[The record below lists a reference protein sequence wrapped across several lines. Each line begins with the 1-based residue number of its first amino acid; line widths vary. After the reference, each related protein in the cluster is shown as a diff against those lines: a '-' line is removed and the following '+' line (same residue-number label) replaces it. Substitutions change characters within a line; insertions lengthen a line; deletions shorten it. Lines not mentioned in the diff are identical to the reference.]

1 MTILLV
7 ILKILGAA
15 LLILLLLLLAAL
27 LLPLGLDIRYA
38 AGQWQVQAR
47 YALLH
52 FALYPPKSA
61 PQQAASPARE
71 VPKEPAAQKPPPPA
85 AKAEPAQNTQKA
97 DKTQSPPPKQP
108 TPPAAKAQAKP
119 EPKPQAGGLPFGIGV
134 RLDAAL
140 ALLQRDPVAFVKCAF
155 GHLGWLG
162 RGAAKSLRLA
172 HVTVFWTVT
181 GQDAAATAVTY
192 GALLGALNT
201 AWALLQQ
208 SVRVQADRLWLEP
221 DFTGQQKA
229 DRCISLQVRSCAAVL
244 LWLALRFAR
253 RLYKEPLWQ
262 PEKSKATPHNS
273 RLTA

>member
-7 ILKILGAA
+7 TFKILGAA

-71 VPKEPAAQKPPPPA
+71 APKEPAAQKPPPPSA

-97 DKTQSPPPKQP
+97 DKTQ
-108 TPPAAKAQAKP
+108 PPAAKAQAKP
-119 EPKPQAGGLPFGIGV
+119 EPKPQAGGLPFGIGA

-140 ALLQRDPVAFVKCAF
+140 ALLQRDPVAFIKCAF

-162 RGAAKSLRLA
+162 RGAAKSLRFD

-262 PEKSKATPHNS
+262 PERSKP
-273 RLTA
+273 LT

>member
-7 ILKILGAA
+7 ILKILGAV

-27 LLPLGLDIRYA
+27 LLPLGLDIRYT
-38 AGQWQVQAR
+38 AGRWQVQAR

-61 PQQAASPARE
+61 PQQTPSPAPE
-71 VPKEPAAQKPPPPA
+71 TPKENPPAAEKPNPPPA
-85 AKAEPAQNTQKA
+85 AKAEPAQQT
-97 DKTQSPPPKQP
+97 PPP
-108 TPPAAKAQAKP
+108 ADKAQAKP
-119 EPKPQAGGLPFGIGV
+119 EPKPQTRGLPFGIGA
-134 RLDAAL
+134 RIDAAL

-162 RGAAKSLRLA
+162 RGAAKSLRLS

-192 GALLGALNT
+192 GALLAALNT

-262 PEKSKATPHNS
+262 PEKSKP
-273 RLTA
+273 LT

>member
-7 ILKILGAA
+7 TLKILGAA
-15 LLILLLLLLAAL
+15 LLILLLLLLVAL

-97 DKTQSPPPKQP
+97 DKTQPPPKQP

-192 GALLGALNT
+192 GALLGAMNT

>member
-7 ILKILGAA
+7 ILKILGAV
-15 LLILLLLLLAAL
+15 LLLLLLLLLAAL
-27 LLPLGLDIRYA
+27 LLPLGLDIRYK
-38 AGQWQVQAR
+38 AGRWQVQAR
-47 YALLH
+47 YAMLH
-52 FALYPPKSA
+52 FTLYPPKSA
-61 PQQAASPARE
+61 PQQTPSPAPE
-71 VPKEPAAQKPPPPA
+71 TPKENPPA
-85 AKAEPAQNTQKA
+85 AEKPNPPSATEAEPAQNTQKA
-97 DKTQSPPPKQP
+97 DKPQPPPKQP
-108 TPPAAKAQAKP
+108 PETKPAAKAQAKP
-119 EPKPQAGGLPFGIGV
+119 EPKPQAGGLPFGIGA

-162 RGAAKSLRLA
+162 RGLAKSLRLD

-181 GQDAAATAVTY
+181 GQDAAATAVSY

-208 SVRVQADRLWLEP
+208 SVRVQADSLRLEP

-229 DRCISLQVRSCAAVL
+229 NRCISLQVRSCAAVL

-262 PEKSKATPHNS
+262 PQKQETC
-273 RLTA
+273 

>member
-15 LLILLLLLLAAL
+15 LLLLLLLLLAAL
-27 LLPLGLDIRYA
+27 LLPLGLDIRYT

-61 PQQAASPARE
+61 PQQTPSPAPE
-71 VPKEPAAQKPPPPA
+71 TPKENPPAAEKPNPPPA

-97 DKTQSPPPKQP
+97 DKPQQPPP
-108 TPPAAKAQAKP
+108 PADKAQAKP
-119 EPKPQAGGLPFGIGV
+119 EPKPQTRGLPFGIGA
-134 RLDAAL
+134 RIDAAL

-162 RGAAKSLRLA
+162 RGAAKSLRLS

-192 GALLGALNT
+192 GALLAALNT

-262 PEKSKATPHNS
+262 PQKQEKC
-273 RLTA
+273 

>member
-7 ILKILGAA
+7 ILKILGAV
-15 LLILLLLLLAAL
+15 LLILLFLLLAAL

-38 AGQWQVQAR
+38 AGQWQVQAW

-61 PQQAASPARE
+61 PQQAPSPARE
-71 VPKEPAAQKPPPPA
+71 APKEPAAQKPPPPPA

-97 DKTQSPPPKQP
+97 DKTQPPP
-108 TPPAAKAQAKP
+108 PPAAKAQAKP
-119 EPKPQAGGLPFGIGV
+119 EPKPQAGELPFGIGA

-162 RGAAKSLRLA
+162 RGAAKSLRLC

-221 DFTGQQKA
+221 DFTGRQKA

-262 PEKSKATPHNS
+262 PERSKP
-273 RLTA
+273 LT

>member
-1 MTILLV
+1 MTILLA
-7 ILKILGAA
+7 ILKFFGV
-15 LLILLLLLLAAL
+15 LLLVLLLLLLAAL
-27 LLPLGLDIRYA
+27 LLPLGLDIRYK
-38 AGQWQVQAR
+38 AGRWQVQAR
-47 YALLH
+47 YAMLH
-52 FALYPPKSA
+52 FTLYPPKSA
-61 PQQAASPARE
+61 PQQTPSPAPE
-71 VPKEPAAQKPPPPA
+71 TPKENPPAAEKPNPPPA

-97 DKTQSPPPKQP
+97 DKPQPPPKQP
-108 TPPAAKAQAKP
+108 TPPADKAQAK
-119 EPKPQAGGLPFGIGV
+119 PKPQAGGLPFGIGA
-134 RLDAAL
+134 RIDAAL

-162 RGAAKSLRLA
+162 RSAAKSLRLE

-262 PEKSKATPHNS
+262 PEKSKP
-273 RLTA
+273 LT

>member
-7 ILKILGAA
+7 TLKVFGAV

-38 AGQWQVQAR
+38 AGQWQVQAW

-71 VPKEPAAQKPPPPA
+71 APKEPAAQKPPSPPA

-97 DKTQSPPPKQP
+97 DKTQSPPKQP

-119 EPKPQAGGLPFGIGV
+119 EPKPQAGGLPFGIGA

-140 ALLQRDPVAFVKCAF
+140 ALLQRDPVAFIKCAF

-162 RGAAKSLRLA
+162 RGTAKSLRLD

-253 RLYKEPLWQ
+253 RLYK
-262 PEKSKATPHNS
+262 ATPHNS

>member
-15 LLILLLLLLAAL
+15 LLILLLLLLVAL

-97 DKTQSPPPKQP
+97 DKTQSPPPQQP

-119 EPKPQAGGLPFGIGV
+119 EPKPQAGGLPFGIGA

-172 HVTVFWTVT
+172 HVPVFWTVT

-253 RLYKEPLWQ
+253 RLYTEPLWQ

>member
-7 ILKILGAA
+7 TLKILGAA
-15 LLILLLLLLAAL
+15 LLILLLLLLVAL

-85 AKAEPAQNTQKA
+85 AKA
-97 DKTQSPPPKQP
+97 
-108 TPPAAKAQAKP
+108 QAKP
-119 EPKPQAGGLPFGIGV
+119 EPKPQAGGLPFGIGA

-208 SVRVQADRLWLEP
+208 SVRVQADRVWLEP

-262 PEKSKATPHNS
+262 PEKSKP
-273 RLTA
+273 LT

>member
-52 FALYPPKSA
+52 FALYPPKNA

-97 DKTQSPPPKQP
+97 DKTQP
-108 TPPAAKAQAKP
+108 PPAAKAQAKP
-119 EPKPQAGGLPFGIGV
+119 EPKPQARGQPFGIGA

-162 RGAAKSLRLA
+162 RGAAKSLRLD

>member
-7 ILKILGAA
+7 ILKILGVL

-27 LLPLGLDIRYA
+27 LLPLGLDIRYK
-38 AGQWQVQAR
+38 AGRWQVQAR
-47 YALLH
+47 YAMLH
-52 FALYPPKSA
+52 FTLYPPKGA
-61 PQQAASPARE
+61 PQQTPSPAPDP
-71 VPKEPAAQKPPPPA
+71 PKKSPPA
-85 AKAEPAQNTQKA
+85 TEAEPAQQTPPPQKA
-97 DKTQSPPPKQP
+97 DKPQPPPKQP
-108 TPPAAKAQAKP
+108 TPPADKAQAKP
-119 EPKPQAGGLPFGIGV
+119 EPKPQAGGLPFGIGA

-155 GHLGWLG
+155 GHMGWLG
-162 RGAAKSLRLA
+162 RGLAKSLRLC

-181 GQDAAATAVTY
+181 GQDAAATAVSY

-208 SVRVQADRLWLEP
+208 SVRVQADSLRLEP

-229 DRCISLQVRSCAAVL
+229 NRCISLQVRSCAAVL

-262 PEKSKATPHNS
+262 PQKQETC
-273 RLTA
+273 

>member
-15 LLILLLLLLAAL
+15 LLILLLLLLVAL

-85 AKAEPAQNTQKA
+85 AKA
-97 DKTQSPPPKQP
+97 
-108 TPPAAKAQAKP
+108 QAKP
-119 EPKPQAGGLPFGIGV
+119 EPKPQAGGLPFGIGA

-208 SVRVQADRLWLEP
+208 SVRVQADRVWLEP